1 MITLFG
7 IPQCKSVQKACAWL
21 DQEGLTYQ
29 TSNFKKT
36 PPTATQIRRWIG
48 VLGKDVLINRKGTTF
63 RNLSQQ
69 EKDLCQAEDAAIEL
83 IIQYPSIIKRPLIEW
98 ENGTITVGFDPELFA
113 QQA

>member
-1 MITLFG
+1 ML
-7 IPQCKSVQKACAWL
+7 
-21 DQEGLTYQ
+21 
-29 TSNFKKT
+29 
-36 PPTATQIRRWIG
+36 
-48 VLGKDVLINRKGTTF
+48 KGTTF

-69 EKDLCQAEDAAIEL
+69 EKDLCQAEDTAIEL